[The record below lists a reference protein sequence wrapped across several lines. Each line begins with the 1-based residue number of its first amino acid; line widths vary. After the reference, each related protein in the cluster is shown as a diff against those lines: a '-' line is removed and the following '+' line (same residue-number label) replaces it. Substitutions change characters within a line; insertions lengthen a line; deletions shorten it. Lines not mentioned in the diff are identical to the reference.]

1 MQLETQLQV
10 VIDGLKD
17 SINQNYLAIDD
28 PDKGYPF
35 AAGYSRSA
43 CYAAAEQLESII
55 TWYNSS
61 DEDDNEP
68 DESTGWN

>member
-17 SINQNYLAIDD
+17 AVNVNYEAIDD

-43 CYAAAEQLESII
+43 CNTAAEQLESII
-55 TWYNSS
+55 KWYQSK
-61 DEDDNEP
+61 
-68 DESTGWN
+68 

>member
-17 SINQNYLAIDD
+17 SVNENYLAIDD

-35 AAGYSRSA
+35 AAGYSRSS
-43 CYAAAEQLESII
+43 CITAAEQLESII
-55 TWYNSS
+55 KWYQSK
-61 DEDDNEP
+61 
-68 DESTGWN
+68 

>member
-10 VIDGLKD
+10 VIDGLRD
-17 SINQNYLAIDD
+17 SVNVNYEAIDD

-43 CYAAAEQLESII
+43 CKTAAEQLESII
-55 TWYNSS
+55 KWYQSK
-61 DEDDNEP
+61 
-68 DESTGWN
+68 